1 MLFLTKDEFMEDFA
15 NAKVK
20 EALEAKKAFE
30 AKKVSGAKTEEEKT
44 EEEKSE
50 EILDS
55 WMSRC
60 IQKDNMSVR
69 EIKKYVLMY
78 RDLANED
85 VNGKISVRRMKQ
97 FFNELKKNYPDE
109 ASKVELHYDMENGL
123 STKRKFKLNNAVQAF
138 WNKCRTVEN
147 AYKYCHE
154 FHFMANRIAKKLD
167 APEDMGVIERCKW
180 LRLWVYVIKDQSFF
194 WNDIKE
200 NGYVDQKASEI
211 FDKTVYLNPEIM
223 VILEEFNFSNVPD
236 GTILLDMIK
245 AFINL
250 YPEEVQRNVLRF
262 GELDGINQADDLRAG
277 YVRQNLKK
285 KLFPV
290 MWVSGLSYFFTKPGI
305 QTSKIDFM
313 ANAVKAYKNKKLEEL
328 PVFEKESTDAYD
340 HFKTKVFNCYEISTE
355 ITDKYVDGQQ
365 IQYVFAVTN
374 KQELEMYAEVY
385 KWLLAHPDFKFGA
398 DGEEKTLTEYGML
411 DLLKDSESILRERI
425 SKWALNMG
433 LASNEEDV
441 NLDCIMQIIEPEKEL
456 YEEMFDSYIKKR
468 IEGKD
473 IFEKI
478 GFSSDFQAKA
488 CLSKTAK
495 LIMTEAVNMAAAL
508 KRVKTF
514 GTNSAIKSDIVYL
527 EIFKYMMSNK
537 KEELPKNTVKLYGQA
552 FL

>member
-1 MLFLTKDEFMEDFA
+1 MLFLTKDGFMEDFA

-30 AKKVSGAKTEEEKT
+30 AKKVSGAKTEEEK
-44 EEEKSE
+44 SE
-50 EILDS
+50 EILES

-200 NGYVDQKASEI
+200 NGYIDQKASEI

-223 VILEEFNFSNVPD
+223 VILEEFSFSNVPD

-250 YPEEVQRNVLRF
+250 YPEEVQRKVLRF
-262 GELDGINQADDLRAG
+262 GELDGINQVDDLRAG

-290 MWVSGLSYFFTKPGI
+290 MWVSELSYFFTKPGI

-328 PVFEKESTDAYD
+328 PVFEKEATDAYD

-355 ITDKYVDGQQ
+355 ITDGQQ

-398 DGEEKTLTEYGML
+398 DEKTLAEYGML
-411 DLLKDSESILRERI
+411 DLLKEYPKIEDMI
-425 SKWALNMG
+425 STWAIEMG
-433 LASNEEDV
+433 FASNEEDV

-456 YEEMFDSYIKKR
+456 YEEMFESYM
-468 IEGKD
+468 EGGIDGND

-478 GFSSDFQAKA
+478 GFSTDFQAKV
-488 CLSKTAK
+488 CLSKTTK
-495 LIMTEAVNMAAAL
+495 LVMKEGSNMAAAL

-527 EIFKYMMSNK
+527 EIFKYMMTNK
-537 KEELPKNTVKLYGQA
+537 KEELPKNTVKLYGKA

>member
-1 MLFLTKDEFMEDFA
+1 MWNTKESAKNMRDFA
-15 NAKVK
+15 NEQLKL
-20 EALEAKKAFE
+20 ALEAKKRQEE
-30 AKKVSGAKTEEEKT
+30 AAKPEN
-44 EEEKSE
+44 
-50 EILDS
+50 ILDALVK
-55 WMSRC
+55 RC
-60 IQKDNMSVR
+60 VEKGKMTDTEVKQ
-69 EIKKYVLMY
+69 YALMY
-78 RDLANED
+78 RDLAPED
-85 VNGKISVRRMKQ
+85 ISGKISVRRMKS
-97 FFNELKKNYPDE
+97 FLKSMAIDYPADV
-109 ASKVELHYDMENGL
+109 ARVRAYYDLETPLPEKKM
-123 STKRKFKLNNAVQAF
+123 RKLNNFVQSF
-138 WNKCRTVEN
+138 WSRCRTVEN
-147 AYKYCHE
+147 CYKYSHS
-154 FHFMANRIAKKLD
+154 FFYMANRIAKKLD

-180 LRLWVYVIKDQSFF
+180 LRIWLFLIKDQSFF

-200 NGYVDQKASEI
+200 NGYVDQKASEM

-223 VILEEFNFSNVPD
+223 VILEESNFSNVPD
-236 GTILLDMIK
+236 GIILLDMIK

-250 YPEEVQRNVLRF
+250 YPEEVQRKVLRF
-262 GELDGINQADDLRAG
+262 GELDGINQVDDLRAG

-328 PVFEKESTDAYD
+328 PVFEKEATDAYD

-398 DGEEKTLTEYGML
+398 DGEEKTLAEYGML
-411 DLLKDSESILRERI
+411 DLLKEYPKIEDMVST
-425 SKWALNMG
+425 WAVEMG
-433 LASNEEDV
+433 FASNEEDV

-456 YEEMFDSYIKKR
+456 YEEMFESYM
-468 IEGKD
+468 EGGIDGND

-478 GFSSDFQAKA
+478 GFSTDFQAKV
-488 CLSKTAK
+488 CLSKTTK
-495 LIMTEAVNMAAAL
+495 LVMKEGTNMTAAL

-552 FL
+552 F